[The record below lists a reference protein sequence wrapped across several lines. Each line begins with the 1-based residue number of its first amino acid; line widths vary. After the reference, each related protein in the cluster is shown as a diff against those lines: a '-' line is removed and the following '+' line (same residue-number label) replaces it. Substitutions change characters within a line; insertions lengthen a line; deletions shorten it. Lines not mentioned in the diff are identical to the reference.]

1 MQRSQDTCWF
11 EMNKQ
16 FLRRLFLVL
25 VLGIGASFSSAW
37 SQSELGA
44 DHGSKVALAK
54 STCAPYAGRKMS
66 IVVSSKPGGGFDL
79 MARALNPVLAS
90 YSGMRVGVANV
101 TGGAGLQAVRLVFN
115 AKTENP
121 VVGLIY
127 LGSFAT
133 QMMEDP
139 KGPSLS
145 SLTGLGVMSTDY
157 SVWVAKK
164 SIPWREKHIDKFM
177 GASSAA
183 ALLRLGV
190 PSFAMGL
197 NTQPVFGYQGS
208 TETWLAMLR
217 GEVDVVTMSDQSA
230 KRNLASGA
238 GAMVSLTLTDRP
250 HPDFPGVPYLAG
262 AGGMVDVR
270 TKDMPSVKRK
280 RLMALA
286 FVSAVLSEQ
295 DRTLVASAKLDPAI
309 LSCLRHATE
318 AALFDSALAEVAK
331 RQKFGL
337 NPADARAAQEKIQ
350 QVDQALKDNRQDL
363 LTIAAAW
370 KDAK

>member
-1 MQRSQDTCWF
+1 
-11 EMNKQ
+11 
-16 FLRRLFLVL
+16 
-25 VLGIGASFSSAW
+25 
-37 SQSELGA
+37 
-44 DHGSKVALAK
+44 
-54 STCAPYAGRKMS
+54 MS

-79 MARALNPVLAS
+79 MARALSPVLAS

-101 TGGAGLQAVRLVFN
+101 TGGSGLQAMRSVLN
-115 AKTENP
+115 AKKESP

-139 KGPSLS
+139 KGPALS
-145 SLTGLGVMSTDY
+145 SLTGLGLMSTDY

-164 SIPWREKHIDKFM
+164 SIPWREKHIDKLI

-183 ALLRLGV
+183 PLLRLGV

-197 NTQPVFGYQGS
+197 DTQPVFGYQGS
-208 TETWLAMLR
+208 NETWLAMLR
-217 GEVDVVTMSDQSA
+217 GEVDVVAMSDESA

-238 GAMVSLTLTDRP
+238 GAVVSLMLTDRA

-262 AGGMVDVR
+262 AGGVVDVR

-280 RLMALA
+280 RLMELA
-286 FVSAVLSEQ
+286 FLSAVLSEQ
-295 DRTLVASAKLDPAI
+295 ARTLVASAKLDPAV

-318 AALFDSALAEVAK
+318 AALFDSELAEVAK

-337 NPADARAAQEKIQ
+337 NPATARVAQEKIQ
-350 QVDQALKDNRQDL
+350 QVDQALKDNRHDL
-363 LTIAAAW
+363 LSIAAAW